1 MATLRAVDYLC
12 VAKRFEQHLQR
23 LKNENIVSRECVTRL
38 AASLEPKRNK
48 RNRGDAVCEELFETL
63 DKFGVTRTPGQKKFH
78 LEFFK
83 ACLPHIYGSDIF
95 ENDRERI
102 LRKFGFT
109 DIRYEVLV
117 VCPRRWGKTYSVA
130 MFIAAM
136 AWTVPDMWISIFS
149 TGQRA
154 STSLLEL
161 VSKFLAVVGNGT
173 ENRIL
178 SKNNE
183 RLYVR
188 GTNAADIRKVYSY
201 PSSVQVCVSFSLLFF
216 YCIQRTNDGRMDGN
230 TRCVIGS

>member
-1 MATLRAVDYLC
+1 MCVNQLHVVDYVG
-12 VAKRFEQHLQR
+12 VAQRFAQHVHHLR
-23 LKNENIVSRECVTRL
+23 TMHVASRECALRITS
-38 AASLEPKRNK
+38 ALEPKSNK
-48 RNRGDAVCEELFETL
+48 RNRGDAVAEDLLESL
-63 DKFGVTRTPGQKKFH
+63 DKFGVTRTPGQKTFH
-78 LEFFK
+78 REFFK
-83 ACLPHIYGSDIF
+83 ACLPHIYGSDVF

-102 LRKFGFT
+102 LHKFGFT

-130 MFIAAM
+130 LFIAAM

-161 VSKFLAVVGNGT
+161 VSKFLATIGNGT

-183 RLYVR
+183 RVYFILLKFCEDHIHLYVS
-188 GTNAADIRKVYSY
+188 T
-201 PSSVQVCVSFSLLFF
+201 C
-216 YCIQRTNDGRMDGN
+216 
-230 TRCVIGS
+230 